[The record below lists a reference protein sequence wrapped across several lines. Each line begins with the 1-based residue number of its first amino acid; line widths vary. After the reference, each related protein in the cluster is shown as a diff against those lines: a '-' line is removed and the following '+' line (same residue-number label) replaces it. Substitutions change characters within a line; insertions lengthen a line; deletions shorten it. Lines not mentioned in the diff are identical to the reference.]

1 MSYIL
6 DALKKSEEERQR
18 GEIPGLQTV
27 QTNPVSKPHRGSYWP
42 YVLMTALLFNAGIVL
57 WWLRPWHSDQAP
69 RAVPAA
75 PPAELAQKAERP
87 PEIPAPSLEPTPLAA
102 GDPSPQSDI
111 QGDQPNAAAE
121 EAVRTAAVAPQQE
134 VSSDRPLQKPE
145 ATSPGAA
152 DKASSKTETPGRISR
167 ASVAT
172 PPPVRKENLFP
183 AAGPQGER
191 DGNFK
196 SSEGPPKGPASSS
209 SSNVAVPV
217 PPAGM
222 EKRRGKQAKDKAPT
236 ISSRFDPEA
245 STPAEYPKEILEAL
259 LNSKDTAPPVQS
271 RPAPPPPPPAPL
283 PSGEKSTKAAVPALK
298 DLPLDVQMKVP
309 KMSFSV
315 FVYAQKPAD
324 RMVIID
330 GRTRRE
336 GDEVSSGLRLEEIT
350 RDGAIFSFKGH
361 RFLQRVF

>member
-27 QTNPVSKPHRGSYWP
+27 QTNPVSKPHRRSYWP
-42 YVLMTALLFNAGIVL
+42 YVLMTVLLLNAGSVL
-57 WWLRPWHSDQAP
+57 WWLRPWQSDKGFH
-69 RAVPAA
+69 AVPAA
-75 PPAELAQKAERP
+75 PSAELTQKAERP
-87 PEIPAPSLEPTPLAA
+87 AQTPAPSLEPTPVAA
-102 GDPSPQSDI
+102 GDPSPKRDS
-111 QGDQPNAAAE
+111 QGDSPKAAAE
-121 EAVRTAAVAPQQE
+121 EPVRTAAVAPQQE
-134 VSSDRPLQKPE
+134 VSSDRSLPKPE
-145 ATSPGAA
+145 TTSPGAGDSA
-152 DKASSKTETPGRISR
+152 VSKTDAPVHTPR

-172 PPPVRKENLFP
+172 PSQVKKENPFP
-183 AAGPQGER
+183 AAGAQRGR
-191 DGNFK
+191 DANLK
-196 SSEGPPKGPASSS
+196 PAEETPEGLSSS
-209 SSNVAVPV
+209 DAAVPV
-217 PPAGM
+217 PGAAI
-222 EKRRGKQAKDKAPT
+222 EKRKGKPAKDKTPA

-245 STPAEYPKEILEAL
+245 PSPAEYPKELLEAL
-259 LNSKDTAPPVQS
+259 LNSKDTTPPVQS
-271 RPAPPPPPPAPL
+271 RPAPPPPSTPAPL
-283 PSGEKSTKAAVPALK
+283 SSGEKSAKAGVPALK

>member
-27 QTNPVSKPHRGSYWP
+27 QTNPASKPQRKSYWP
-42 YVLMTALLFNAGIVL
+42 YVLMTALLLNAGIVL
-57 WWLRPWHSDQAP
+57 WWLRPWQSDKALH
-69 RAVPAA
+69 AVPAA
-75 PPAELAQKAERP
+75 PPAQSTQNAERP
-87 PEIPAPSLEPTPLAA
+87 PETAAPSQEPTPVVA
-102 GDPSPQSDI
+102 GNPSPKRDI
-111 QGDQPNAAAE
+111 QGDHPKATAE
-121 EAVRTAAVAPQQE
+121 EAVQMAAVAPQQE
-134 VSSDRPLQKPE
+134 VSSERSLPKPE
-145 ATSPGAA
+145 TTSPGAGDSA
-152 DKASSKTETPGRISR
+152 ASKTDAPVRTPR

-172 PPPVRKENLFP
+172 PSPVKKENPLPAGGAQGGRGASLKPPEETPEGLSSSKAGVPVP
-183 AAGPQGER
+183 AAGI
-191 DGNFK
+191 
-196 SSEGPPKGPASSS
+196 
-209 SSNVAVPV
+209 
-217 PPAGM
+217 
-222 EKRRGKQAKDKAPT
+222 EKRRGKQAKDKAPA

-245 STPAEYPKEILEAL
+245 PSPAEYPKELLEAL
-259 LNSKDTAPPVQS
+259 LNSKDTVPTVQS
-271 RPAPPPPPPAPL
+271 RPAPPPSTPAPL
-283 PSGEKSTKAAVPALK
+283 PSGEKTTKAEVPVLK
-298 DLPLDVQMKVP
+298 DLPLDIQMKVP

>member
-27 QTNPVSKPHRGSYWP
+27 QTNPVSKPHRRSYWP
-42 YVLMTALLFNAGIVL
+42 YVLMTALLLNAGFVL
-57 WWLRPWHSDQAP
+57 WWLRPWQSDKAP
-69 RAVPAA
+69 HAVPAA

-87 PEIPAPSLEPTPLAA
+87 AETPASSVEPTPVAA
-102 GDPSPQSDI
+102 GDPSPKSDN
-111 QGDQPNAAAE
+111 QGDPPKAAAE
-121 EAVRTAAVAPQQE
+121 EPVRTAAVAPQQE
-134 VSSDRPLQKPE
+134 VSSDRPLPKPE
-145 ATSPGAA
+145 TMSPGAA
-152 DKASSKTETPGRISR
+152 DTAASKTDAPVHTPR
-167 ASVAT
+167 ASVTT
-172 PPPVRKENLFP
+172 PPPVKKENPLP
-183 AAGPQGER
+183 AAGPLGVR
-191 DGNFK
+191 DANLK
-196 SSEGPPKGPASSS
+196 SPEETPKGLS
-209 SSNVAVPV
+209 SSNAAVPV
-217 PPAGM
+217 PAAGI
-222 EKRRGKQAKDKAPT
+222 EKRRGKQAKDKAPA

-245 STPAEYPKEILEAL
+245 PSPAEYPKEILEAL
-259 LNSKDTAPPVQS
+259 LNSKDTTPPAQS
-271 RPAPPPPPPAPL
+271 RPAPPPPSTPAPL
-283 PSGEKSTKAAVPALK
+283 PSGEKSTKAGVPALK

-330 GRTRRE
+330 GSTRRE